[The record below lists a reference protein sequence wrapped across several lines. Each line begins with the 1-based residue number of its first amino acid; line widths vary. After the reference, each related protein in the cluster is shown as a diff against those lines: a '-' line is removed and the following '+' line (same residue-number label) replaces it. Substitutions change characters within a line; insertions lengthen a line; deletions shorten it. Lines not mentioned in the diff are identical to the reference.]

1 MASLFHK
8 TIIMKKLIL
17 LSCAIS
23 FSVVT
28 GAQTSKWFVTFS
40 TGLQIAGPSSSLRK
54 YMKKNGFNV
63 TSQNFLFGG
72 TTDYPRTVQA
82 PPLLGMF
89 GRQISSNRGVY
100 FILGMPG
107 NAEVRGYN
115 GLYQNNIKYHIYQLG
130 AGYQLS
136 SSNSRSKLGGGPSL
150 FILRSGKNNHLQA
163 DNALT
168 EKHSAVKPGLSIT
181 GSTSL
186 GKQRKPVVIELF
198 AALNIAAKSSY
209 VDLQS
214 YDGKT
219 SYNMNMIEG
228 MLGLSLAIRKY

>member
-1 MASLFHK
+1 
-8 TIIMKKLIL
+8 MKRLIL
-17 LSCAIS
+17 LLCAIS

-40 TGLQIAGPSSSLRK
+40 TGLQIAGPSSSLKK
-54 YMKKNGFNV
+54 YMKNNGFNV
-63 TSQNFLFGG
+63 TSAGFLFGG
-72 TTDYPRTVQA
+72 TDYPRTVQG

-89 GRQISSNRGVY
+89 GRQISGNRGVY

-107 NAEVRGYN
+107 NAEVLGYN
-115 GLYQNNIKYHIYQLG
+115 GFDQNNIKYHIYQLG
-130 AGYQLS
+130 AGFQLS

-186 GKQRKPVVIELF
+186 GKPRKPVVIELF